1 MSATTTNNNL
11 DAAVNDVANTLSNT
25 SISKPADD
33 KTAANEAASASAA
46 EGRRLYIG
54 NLAYAT
60 TEGELKDFFKSYL
73 VESVSIP
80 KNPRTDRPV
89 GYAFVDLSTPTE
101 AERAIAE
108 LSGKEILERKVSVQL
123 ARKPEPAGEKAEG
136 ANGEG
141 SGAEGSRRR
150 PSGRGRGRGRGRG
163 GRAGRGGRGEG
174 TNEKKEGETGETAV
188 PATSAATTVAA
199 PATSEVQPLSD
210 ITNKANNDES
220 DKSLKAQARPQRERR
235 ERGPPADGIPSK
247 TKVMVANL
255 PYDLTEEKLIELFKS
270 YEPSSAKIALRPIP
284 RFMIKKLQARG
295 EARKGRGFGFVTL
308 SSEEQQQKAV
318 TEMNGKEIEGRE
330 IAVKVAIDSPDKT
343 DEEANHHH
351 EGETTNGQQETA
363 AAPTGPSAPAAASDA
378 PAAEAPAAAVTT
390 PATTAA

>member
-1 MSATTTNNNL
+1 MSTAVEKIT
-11 DAAVNDVANTLSNT
+11 DAASTVVNDVTNALANTSLT
-25 SISKPADD
+25 DKPADD
-33 KTAANEAASASAA
+33 KSAANDAVLASAA

-60 TEGELKDFFKSYL
+60 TEGELKDFFKGYL

-101 AERAIAE
+101 ADRAIAE

-123 ARKPEPAGEKAEG
+123 ARKPEPAAEKADGANGESAGEGTRRRQSTRGRGRAGRARGGRARGGRGSGDEKAEG
-136 ANGEG
+136 ASPEN
-141 SGAEGSRRR
+141 A
-150 PSGRGRGRGRGRG
+150 G
-163 GRAGRGGRGEG
+163 G
-174 TNEKKEGETGETAV
+174 V
-188 PATSAATTVAA
+188 VDA
-199 PATSEVQPLSD
+199 PAGE
-210 ITNKANNDES
+210 AE
-220 DKSLKAQARPQRERR
+220 KAQARLPRERR

-255 PYDLTEEKLIELFKS
+255 PYDLTEEKLKELFAE

-295 EARKGRGFGFVTL
+295 EPRKGRGFGFVTL
-308 SSEEQQQKAV
+308 ASEELQLKAV
-318 TEMNGKEIEGRE
+318 AEMNGKEIEGRE

-343 DEEANHHH
+343 DEEANAP
-351 EGETTNGQQETA
+351 EGEAAHAEEHAETA
-363 AAPTGPSAPAAASDA
+363 
-378 PAAEAPAAAVTT
+378 
-390 PATTAA
+390 TA